1 MVNLQ
6 SVPSLFRCLYLE
18 IGEVSVICK
27 MGAKTRMLFNTTV
40 QEKWFIS
47 LDVNKVSSGEK
58 ICSVEWNKNFH
69 FLQKPNQNYHQV
81 NQSLNLKLDSVKLDS
96 HHGSTS
102 LQFPINFLLMTT
114 FWQKRNLQQ
123 EAAKI
128 NLTLDKK
135 SQHPKAINRVS
146 SGPSKSTIFWLDP
159 SLKSHPLKSLI
170 LSDPYI
176 ATRNSWPEI

>member
-58 ICSVEWNKNFH
+58 ICCVEWKKNFH

-102 LQFPINFLLMTT
+102 
-114 FWQKRNLQQ
+114 
-123 EAAKI
+123 
-128 NLTLDKK
+128 
-135 SQHPKAINRVS
+135 
-146 SGPSKSTIFWLDP
+146 
-159 SLKSHPLKSLI
+159 
-170 LSDPYI
+170 
-176 ATRNSWPEI
+176 